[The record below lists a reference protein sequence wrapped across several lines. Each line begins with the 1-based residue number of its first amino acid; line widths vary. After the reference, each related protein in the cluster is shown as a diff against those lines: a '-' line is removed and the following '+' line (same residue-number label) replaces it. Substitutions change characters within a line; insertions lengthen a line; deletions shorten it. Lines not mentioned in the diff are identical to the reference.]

1 MPDGPVI
8 AVPHWRAPT
17 WERTK
22 YYYDALEAGRA
33 RHAIVDGDDLPSE
46 ARGLLLTGGVD
57 VDPHLYGEKRG
68 PKTDRPNKQRDAHE
82 LRLLRQA
89 LDRDIPVL
97 CICRGH
103 ELLNVAL
110 GGSLLQHIEDNG
122 HRWYDNGSSNW
133 HEVTVDGD
141 SRLAAVYGEGSVL
154 RVNSRHHQG
163 VTLDRIA
170 GSLRPSACSPDGFV
184 EAMESTQH
192 PWVLGVQW
200 HPERPE
206 PDLEPTTRQHW
217 DTASVSMWQAFIEA
231 CSAD

>member
-1 MPDGPVI
+1 MLDAPLI

-22 YYYDALEAGRA
+22 YYYDTLDAAGA
-33 RHAIVDGDDLPSE
+33 RYTIVDSKVLPAE

-57 VDPHLYGEKRG
+57 VNPRLYGEKRG
-68 PKTDRPNKQRDAHE
+68 PQTDRPNAKRDGHE
-82 LRLLRQA
+82 LKLLRQA
-89 LDRDIPVL
+89 LERDIPVL

-110 GGSLLQHIEDNG
+110 GGSLLQHIETDG
-122 HRWYDNGSSNW
+122 HRWHDDGSSNW
-133 HEVTVDGD
+133 HQITVEGH
-141 SRLAAVYGEGSVL
+141 SRLARVYGEGVVL

-163 VTLDRIA
+163 VTEDRLA
-170 GSLRPSACSPDGFV
+170 HALRATARSPDGLV

-192 PWVLGVQW
+192 RWAMGIQW

-206 PDLEPTTRQHW
+206 VKLERSSLEGW
-217 DTASVSMWQAFIEA
+217 ENVSGPLWRAFVAA
-231 CSAD
+231 CRR